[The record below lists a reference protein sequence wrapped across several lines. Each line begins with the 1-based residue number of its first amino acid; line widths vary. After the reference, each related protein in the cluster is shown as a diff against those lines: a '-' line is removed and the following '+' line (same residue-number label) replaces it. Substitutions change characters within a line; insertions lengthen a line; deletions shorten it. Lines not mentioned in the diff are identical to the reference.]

1 MNALS
6 TSLVLLLS
14 CLLPASLFSQDSV
27 VYKSPRLVV
36 ERLAPNTYLHRT
48 YLSTREYGKVAC
60 NGVVF
65 TDGPAAVVFDTPP
78 DTAST
83 RELLD
88 VLQQQLRLTVT
99 AVVPTH
105 FHVDCLGG
113 LPEFHRRGIP
123 SYASQATIDLAISH
137 EFSVPQ
143 HAFDQQLTLPVGA
156 LSVDVRYPGPGHTR
170 DNCVAYFSS
179 DRVLFG
185 GCLIKAAGA
194 KKGNLED
201 ADVKSWAASA
211 SQIKELYPAAH
222 RVVPGHG
229 EVGDLSLVDYTQRLF
244 GNP

>member
-1 MNALS
+1 MRVSYTWL
-6 TSLVLLLS
+6 LLLLS
-14 CLLPASLFSQDSV
+14 CLLAAPLAGQDSLL
-27 VYKSPRLVV
+27 YKSPTLVV
-36 ERLAPNTYLHRT
+36 ERIAPGTYLHRS
-48 YLSTREYGKVAC
+48 YLTTREYGKVAC
-60 NGVVF
+60 NGVIF

-78 DTAST
+78 DTASS

-88 VLQQQLRLTVT
+88 VLQQELRLTVT

-113 LPEFHRRGIP
+113 LAEFHRRGIP
-123 SYASQATIDLAISH
+123 SYASQATIDLARSH

-143 HAFDQQLTLPVGA
+143 NAFDQQLTLPVGA
-156 LSVDVRYPGPGHTR
+156 LSVDIRFPGPGHSS
-170 DNCVAYFSS
+170 DNCVAYFPT

-201 ADVKSWAASA
+201 ADVKSWATTC
-211 SQIKELYPAAH
+211 SQLMELYPTAQ

-229 EVGDLSLVDYTQRLF
+229 RVGDLSLVDYTRRLF
-244 GNP
+244 TKQ